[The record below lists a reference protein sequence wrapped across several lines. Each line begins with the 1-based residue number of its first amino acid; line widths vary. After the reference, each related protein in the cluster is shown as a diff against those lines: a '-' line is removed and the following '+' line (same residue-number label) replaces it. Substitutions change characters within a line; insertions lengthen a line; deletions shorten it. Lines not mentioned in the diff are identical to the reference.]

1 MNSARL
7 FILTLRAPLNNISPN
22 HRTDTRG
29 SSLVELI
36 IVTILFAVFVPISL
50 GIYIGGRKITGQ
62 SYIQHAAAIALTE
75 TTDILEYMRNE
86 NFDLLENGSF
96 YLIRNP
102 GNNSWLIKSDLPDK
116 DTFERYITV
125 SDALRHEEN
134 GNLYFGNDTGSSYAD
149 PDTKK
154 VEIQILWAPDY
165 IPLDLISRTFYVSNW
180 QTDFTYPSS

>member
-1 MNSARL
+1 MP
-7 FILTLRAPLNNISPN
+7 LTLILRAPLNNLLQK
-22 HRTDTRG
+22 RRGTAG

-36 IVTILFAVFVPISL
+36 IVTILFAIFVPISL

-86 NFDLLENGSF
+86 NFNLLENGSF

-102 GNNSWLIKSDLPDK
+102 GNNSWLIKNDLPDK

-125 SDALRHEEN
+125 SDALRHQEN
-134 GNLYFGNDTGSSYAD
+134 NNLYFEGDTGPSVEDAN
-149 PDTKK
+149 TKK
-154 VEIQILWAPDY
+154 VAIQILWAPDY

-180 QTDFTYPSS
+180 QNNFTYPSS